1 MKVRVAR
8 ELVEGRYQVVFQVG
22 DFTSEEVKKMSQ
34 FGIPTIVIVRTQN
47 GQNMRFNAAI
57 TQIPQVVAAFP
68 NEDAAKTYEAEVL
81 QQLKS
86 AIDSIREREDKFTS
100 IEEIAL

>member
-8 ELVEGRYQVVFQVG
+8 ELVEGRYQVTFQVG

-34 FGIPTIVIVRTQN
+34 FGTPVITLIRTQN
-47 GQNMRFNAAI
+47 NQNTRFNAPI
-57 TQIPQVVAAFP
+57 TQLPQSIAAFP
-68 NEDAAKTYEAEVL
+68 NEGSAKTYEDEVL
-81 QQLKS
+81 QQLKT
-86 AIDSIREREDKFTS
+86 AIDNIRAREDKFTS